1 MEIPHIDLA
10 KYGYIPSLEIKTVIE
25 LMLALNKPVL
35 IEGPAG
41 VGKTSLAIA
50 VAKALDLEL
59 IRIQCYEGIDSIQI
73 IGEFNYKKQLLQLQK
88 DYISHNNTD
97 NEIISKDIFSPEFF
111 IPRPLFRAFTSDKR
125 VVLLIDELDSADEEF
140 MAFLLEALGENQ
152 ITIPEFGT
160 IKSKSPPI
168 VFMTSNNKQDL
179 PEALRRRAL
188 YLYITFPS
196 KEREME
202 IISMHCPTS
211 NQNIIK
217 TLVYIVQELRKLELK
232 KTPSISEAIDWAKA
246 LLYLNV
252 QQITT
257 EDVNKTLNILIKHE
271 DDIEKVKEKLE
282 KILLVTL
289 EQ

>member
-111 IPRPLFRAFTSDKR
+111 IPRPLFRAFTSDKK

-152 ITIPEFGT
+152 ITIPEFGS

>member
-111 IPRPLFRAFTSDKR
+111 IPRPLFRAFTSDKK